1 MNSQSPSQSPS
12 PWDTTPAISVRIVS
26 AISRIANVLRS
37 GAWQFATAEGLNP
50 TQVDILQILLSRDAG
65 VRLSWIAQQIGV
77 TAASASDSV
86 ASLVAKKLVEK
97 GRASDDGRAIA
108 IYLTAEGRL
117 LAKKINS
124 AMSFAFDAVNELPQ
138 ASQQAMFE
146 GLLAYIG
153 KLQQSERFPE
163 IRACVTC
170 QHFVANKH
178 KNELAPHHCNL
189 VNAPLPHMLLRL
201 DCEEHAPAEP
211 ATATLNWRK
220 LEKKSL

>member
-1 MNSQSPSQSPS
+1 MNSIKPSAWSA
-12 PWDTTPAISVRIVS
+12 TPAISERIVS

-50 TQVDILQILLSRDAG
+50 TQVDMLQLLLSRDGG

-108 IYLTAEGRL
+108 INLTIEGRR
-117 LAKKINS
+117 LAKKING
-124 AMSFAFDAVNELPQ
+124 AMSFAFDAVSELPD
-138 ASQQAMFE
+138 ASQEALFK
-146 GLLAYIG
+146 GLLETIG

-170 QHFVANKH
+170 QHFVANKY
-178 KNELAPHHCNL
+178 KNAKAPHHCQL
-189 VNAPLPHMLLRL
+189 VDAPLPQMLLRL
-201 DCEEHAPAEP
+201 DCEEHVAAGA
-211 ATATLNWRK
+211 ATTTANWKK
-220 LEKKSL
+220 LEKIST

>member
-1 MNSQSPSQSPS
+1 MNSIKPS
-12 PWDTTPAISVRIVS
+12 PWSATPAISERIVS

-65 VRLSWIAQQIGV
+65 VRLSWMAQQIGV
-77 TAASASDSV
+77 TTASASDSV

-108 IYLTAEGRL
+108 ISLTIEGKR

-124 AMSFAFDAVNELPQ
+124 AMSFAFDAVSELPD
-138 ASQQAMFE
+138 ASQQAMFD
-146 GLLAYIG
+146 GLLATIG
-153 KLQQSERFPE
+153 RLQQSERFPE

-170 QHFVANKH
+170 QHFVANEH
-178 KNELAPHHCNL
+178 KNAKAPHHCQL
-189 VNAPLPHMLLRL
+189 VNAPLPQMLLRL
-201 DCEEHAPAEP
+201 DCEEHAAADA
-211 ATATLNWRK
+211 ATTTLNWKK
-220 LEKKSL
+220 LEKMSS